1 MLLTDQLLLDASR
14 HMHTLSCTEVNAVG
28 AENLTEALSYRHAA
42 YTHACEAHYTFD
54 GVRHTCA
61 RARDSPTTLRL
72 PQFWCPGYHSLS
84 HSI

>member
-28 AENLTEALSYRHAA
+28 AESLTEAVSCRHAA

-54 GVRHTCA
+54 GARHTSA
-61 RARDSPTTLRL
+61 PARDSSTTLRL